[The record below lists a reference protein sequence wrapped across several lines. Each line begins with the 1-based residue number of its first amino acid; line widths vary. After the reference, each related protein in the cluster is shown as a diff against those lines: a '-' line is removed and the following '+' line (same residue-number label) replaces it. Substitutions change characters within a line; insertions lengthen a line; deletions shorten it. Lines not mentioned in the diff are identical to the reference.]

1 MKWVGLL
8 CIIMI
13 CCLFAGTIEGFETTG
28 YDASKFP
35 EYHESP
41 EELKKK
47 NLPVYVKDANGK
59 LVAME
64 WDDATK
70 TGPFYDM
77 RRKTSNY
84 VPDYPESRYLSKFS
98 LA

>member
-1 MKWVGLL
+1 MKWIYCVGL
-8 CIIMI
+8 III
-13 CCLFAGTIEGFETTG
+13 CCIFAGTKEGF

-47 NLPVYVKDANGK
+47 NLPVYVKGANGQ
-59 LVAME
+59 LVAMP

-70 TGPFYDM
+70 TSPFYDI

-84 VPDYPESRYLSKFS
+84 VPNYPESLYLSKFS

>member
-1 MKWVGLL
+1 MKWVYWIGLVIVC
-8 CIIMI
+8 CI
-13 CCLFAGTIEGFETTG
+13 FAGVREGF
-28 YDASKFP
+28 DMSKFP

-47 NLPVYVKDANGK
+47 NLPVYVKDATGQ
-59 LVAME
+59 LVAMP

-70 TGPFYDM
+70 TSPFYDI

-84 VPDYPESRYLSKFS
+84 VPDYPESRYLSKNRKIS
-98 LA
+98 NW

>member
-1 MKWVGLL
+1 MKWLGLL
-8 CIIMI
+8 CIIII
-13 CCLFAGTIEGFETTG
+13 CCLFAGTKEGF
-28 YDASKFP
+28 YDESKFP

-47 NLPVYVKDANGK
+47 NLPVYVKDATGK
-59 LVAME
+59 LVAMP
-64 WDDATK
+64 WDDATQ
-70 TGPFYDM
+70 TTPFYDI